1 MMGLPPLLV
10 GGVQLTVAELLPAV
24 AVTPVG
30 APGAPGAVGVTVFDG
45 ADEGPVPDALV
56 AATVKV

>member
-10 GGVQLTVAELLPAV
+10 GGVQLTVAELFPAV

-30 APGAPGAVGVTVFDG
+30 APGAPGPVGVTAFDG

-56 AATVKV
+56 ATTVKV